1 MKIKNWLLVLLIA
14 LCVAALYGYRTLDR
28 MRTDT
33 QPPEIVMDAQIPQ
46 ISVADPKD
54 ALLQGITA
62 RDKKDG
68 DVTSSLVVESIRL
81 LDSTGHLM
89 VKYAAFDSAGN
100 VAKTQREA
108 VYADYVPPKF
118 TADAPLLYAYGYSFD
133 VLSTVGATDVI
144 DGEIQH
150 RVRATSLGEG
160 SLSEIGVHEIE
171 FKVSNSLG
179 DITTLVLPVE
189 VYDSREY
196 EASLSLSAYL
206 VYLQQGAN
214 FKAASYLNQF
224 TLMGEDVSLRG
235 GLPANY
241 TLKTKGTVDTQTP
254 GVYPV
259 EFRVTYTEKHETRPD
274 LDREFTGYSK
284 LIVVVEG

>member
-14 LCVAALYGYRTLDR
+14 LCLGAFFGYRTLDR

-33 QPPEIVMDAQIPQ
+33 QEPEITMAETIPQ

-54 ALLQGITA
+54 VLLQGITA

-68 DVTSSLVVESIRL
+68 DVTASLVVESVSL
-81 LDSTGHLM
+81 LDSTGRLT

-100 VAKTQREA
+100 VAKAQREA
-108 VYADYVPPKF
+108 VYTDYVSPKF
-118 TADAPLLYAYGYSFD
+118 TAEGPLVYPYGYDFD

-150 RVRATSLGEG
+150 RVRATSLDEKSIGEMG
-160 SLSEIGVHEIE
+160 IHEVE
-171 FKVSNSLG
+171 FKVNNSLG
-179 DITTLVLPVE
+179 DTATLVLPVE
-189 VYDSREY
+189 VYDSRQF
-196 EASLSLSAYL
+196 EASLSLSTYL

-224 TLMGEDVSLRG
+224 TLMGESVSLSR
-235 GLPANY
+235 GLPENY
-241 TLKTKGTVDTQTP
+241 ALKTRGTVDTQTP

-259 EFRVTYTEKHETRPD
+259 EFRVTYTEKHESRPD